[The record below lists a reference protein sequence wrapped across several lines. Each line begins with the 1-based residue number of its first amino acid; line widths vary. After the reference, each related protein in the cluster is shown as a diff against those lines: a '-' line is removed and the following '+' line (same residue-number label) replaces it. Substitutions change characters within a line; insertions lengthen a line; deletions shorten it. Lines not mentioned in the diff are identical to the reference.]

1 MSKSS
6 KVHIGVRSFWG
17 TLAMEARG
25 WLRGNSAMEYTPP
38 PSYNSIDLESQ
49 GKSGAIPAG
58 LNPIILS
65 CALWILTTT
74 LAGLVLYYERAGTPA
89 VLGSMIAC
97 LVAILCIV
105 FHINKLLKDN
115 SRWLWTCLSYFPVL
129 QLFICTLLFFSNRG
143 LAYWVTV
150 AAFSAVLMGTV
161 LLYCSYQS
169 QEDWDQDTL
178 WEQKNQIPLYAA
190 PLMAI
195 AALHITGL
203 VQLQWIYRAYFI
215 YLSVLLSLT
224 TKHVY
229 LNTDVRSVLSSNGRI
244 NAIMLFMFLS
254 LSVI

>member
-1 MSKSS
+1 MQ
-6 KVHIGVRSFWG
+6 
-17 TLAMEARG
+17 LRG

-38 PSYNSIDLESQ
+38 PSYNSIDLETQ
-49 GKSGAIPAG
+49 DKSGAVPAG
-58 LNPIILS
+58 LSPILLS
-65 CALWILTTT
+65 CSLWVLTTI
-74 LAGLVLYYERAGTPA
+74 LAGLVLHYETSGSPV
-89 VLGSMIAC
+89 VLGSVIAS
-97 LVAILCIV
+97 LVAILYIV
-105 FHINKLLKDN
+105 FHINKLLKDG
-115 SRWLWTCLSYFPVL
+115 SRWIWTCLSYFPML
-129 QLFICTLLFFSNRG
+129 QLFICTLLFFANRG

-150 AAFSAVLMGTV
+150 SAFSAVLMGTV
-161 LLYCSYQS
+161 LLYCSYQT

-203 VQLQWIYRAYFI
+203 VRLQWIYRAYFI

-229 LNTDVRSVLSSNGRI
+229 LNTDVRAVLSSNGQI